1 MNATRRKKQPPVPL
15 RSPRGS
21 QRLESTH
28 PTKRTFFERGEI
40 VLRYPYATKPA
51 LAGLTMEFEWDA
63 AKAASNL
70 DKHGVSFAEAMI
82 VFGDPLEAT
91 IPDPDHSSDECRLL
105 SMGRSEAG
113 RVLVV
118 AYTERE
124 GRIRLISAREATP
137 AERRRYESEQHG

>member
-1 MNATRRKKQPPVPL
+1 
-15 RSPRGS
+15 
-21 QRLESTH
+21 
-28 PTKRTFFERGEI
+28 
-40 VLRYPYATKPA
+40 
-51 LAGLTMEFEWDA
+51 
-63 AKAASNL
+63 
-70 DKHGVSFAEAMI
+70 MI

-91 IPDPDHSSDECRLL
+91 IPDPDHSSDEYRLL
-105 SMGRSEAG
+105 SMGRSGSG